1 MSSSLALLPRYLQD
15 VLHNLKFCVLKSFAN
30 EIFWH
35 GALNLSGFQHSHKL
49 TKNQLQFVPVG
60 PVSVPA
66 SPNFSNCVFTW
77 KMAITFQNGQKEPL
91 ASTIVSYFLNL
102 HSLDPRRSS
111 LDLLNQ
117 FVYFKPVLT
126 SFGCLRLNHL
136 AIPIVYRPPFLLQ
149 TKLLIL

>member
-1 MSSSLALLPRYLQD
+1 MGSSLAVLPRYLQN

-35 GALNLSGFQHSHKL
+35 GALNLSGTQHSRKI
-49 TKNQLQFVPVG
+49 TKNQLQFVPVV

-77 KMAITFQNGQKEPL
+77 KMVITFQNGQKEPL
-91 ASTIVSYFLNL
+91 ASTIMSCFLNH
-102 HSLDPRRSS
+102 HSLASRRSW

-126 SFGCLRLNHL
+126 SFGGLRLNHL
-136 AIPIVYRPPFLLQ
+136 AVSIVCWPPILLQ
-149 TKLLIL
+149 TKLVSL